1 MKLSKKQLLVLF
13 ITVIIIGFI
22 SLYKLPYYIYTPGKA
37 TDLEEIIS
45 IDNKKES
52 EGSFHLLTVGG
63 RPATPLLYGIAKL
76 SSHHDIVPL
85 KEARPDGISDE
96 EYKKKQVLNE
106 YLMKN
111 IKKNNWN

>member
-85 KEARPDGISDE
+85 KEARRSE
-96 EYKKKQVLNE
+96 EHTSELQSRDHLVSRPRLEKKK
-106 YLMKN
+106 
-111 IKKNNWN
+111 